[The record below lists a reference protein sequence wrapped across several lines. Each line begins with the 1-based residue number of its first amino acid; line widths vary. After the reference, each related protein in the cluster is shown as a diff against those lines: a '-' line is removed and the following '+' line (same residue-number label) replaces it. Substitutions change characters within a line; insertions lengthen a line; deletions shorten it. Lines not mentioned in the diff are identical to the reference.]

1 MPAYPFTKPSLRETV
16 VRGTGIE
23 PVWCEPHAPQ
33 TCASASSAT
42 LASYRSATSSSRQ
55 SITNRLYTISR
66 SLSRGFPEIF
76 LIGGIK
82 FPLHV
87 PDPRP
92 RLRGCRRSADIACG
106 GRRVPNDGIFHALLC
121 FLHRARR
128 ILPIEPSVFPCG
140 AWRPDGSLRLF
151 MPQKERYG
159 HTMRRNRKSGSLL
172 AAGLLTTGAAAL
184 AATLLLASRN
194 DSRSRCRH
202 DGARHRGTCH
212 GKAGQRQCH
221 LRSDNRQ
228 ATLNPSAGLTRYR
241 VNPAF
246 SVRRPAR
253 ASAARSRAATDALPP
268 FARHAACRN
277 LRNRIPFLRG
287 GRTASAVPRSGLRS
301 RKGCGTPPGR
311 WADPRRT
318 GRPAGTWRARW
329 RSPLPARCTVCA

>member
-55 SITNRLYTISR
+55 STTNRLYTISR

-82 FPLHV
+82 FPFPV

-92 RLRGCRRSADIACG
+92 RLRGCQRSTDIACG

-159 HTMRRNRKSGSLL
+159 HTMRRNRKRGSLL

-184 AATLLLASRN
+184 TATLLLASCGGGN
-194 DSRSRCRH
+194 GTETDSS
-202 DGARHRGTCH
+202 A
-212 GKAGQRQCH
+212 GKPATVTVAPSTTH
-221 LRSDNRQ
+221 APATHTPTEP
-228 ATLNPSAGLTRYR
+228 ATL
-241 VNPAF
+241 PATT
-246 SVRRPAR
+246 PDPG
-253 ASAARSRAATDALPP
+253 AAT
-268 FARHAACRN
+268 
-277 LRNRIPFLRG
+277 
-287 GRTASAVPRSGLRS
+287 TAPATGAPATAKPNNGNATSGP
-301 RKGCGTPPGR
+301 T
-311 WADPRRT
+311 T
-318 GRPAGTWRARW
+318 GRRR
-329 RSPLPARCTVCA
+329 

>member
-42 LASYRSATSSSRQ
+42 LASYRSATSPSRQ
-55 SITNRLYTISR
+55 STTDRLYTISR

-82 FPLHV
+82 FPLPV

-92 RLRGCRRSADIACG
+92 RLRGCQRSADIACG

-159 HTMRRNRKSGSLL
+159 HTMRRKTEKEAVS
-172 AAGLLTTGAAAL
+172 
-184 AATLLLASRN
+184 
-194 DSRSRCRH
+194 
-202 DGARHRGTCH
+202 
-212 GKAGQRQCH
+212 
-221 LRSDNRQ
+221 
-228 ATLNPSAGLTRYR
+228 
-241 VNPAF
+241 
-246 SVRRPAR
+246 
-253 ASAARSRAATDALPP
+253 
-268 FARHAACRN
+268 
-277 LRNRIPFLRG
+277 G
-287 GRTASAVPRSGLRS
+287 GRTADNRRGGTDGNAAARLLRRRQRHQKPTALPASPRPS
-301 RKGCGTPPGR
+301 RWRP
-311 WADPRRT
+311 PRRT
-318 GRPAGTWRARW
+318 HRRRTRP
-329 RSPLPARCTVCA
+329 RSPPHFPTTPDPGAATTAPATGHLPRQSRNNGNATSGPTTGRRR

>member
-55 SITNRLYTISR
+55 STTNRLYTISR

-82 FPLHV
+82 FPFPV

-92 RLRGCRRSADIACG
+92 RLRSCQRSTDIACG

-159 HTMRRNRKSGSLL
+159 HTMRRNRKRGSLL

-184 AATLLLASRN
+184 TATLLLASCGGGN
-194 DSRSRCRH
+194 
-202 DGARHRGTCH
+202 GTETNSST
-212 GKAGQRQCH
+212 GKP
-221 LRSDNRQ
+221 
-228 ATLNPSAGLTRYR
+228 ATVTVAPSTTCLLYTSPSPRDTR
-241 VNPAF
+241 
-246 SVRRPAR
+246 
-253 ASAARSRAATDALPP
+253 
-268 FARHAACRN
+268 
-277 LRNRIPFLRG
+277 
-287 GRTASAVPRSGLRS
+287 
-301 RKGCGTPPGR
+301 
-311 WADPRRT
+311 
-318 GRPAGTWRARW
+318 
-329 RSPLPARCTVCA
+329 